1 MTRGLALEVAEH
13 GITVNAI
20 CPAWVR
26 TERVEWAVREQA
38 RREGKSYGQVWN
50 EIIASYPMKRVTE
63 AEEQADLMLYLASNA
78 ARSQTGQAIALTAGA
93 EW

>member
-26 TERVEWAVREQA
+26 TERAELGVRAHA
-38 RREGKSYGQVWN
+38 RREGKSYEQLWN
-50 EIIASYPMKRVTE
+50 EIVASYPMKRVTE
-63 AEEQADLMLYLASNA
+63 AEEQADLMLYLASDA
-78 ARSQTGQAIALTAGA
+78 ARSLTGQAIALTAGA